1 MVPLLPM
8 AMEEGRRR
16 PLLLAV
22 MFATI
27 ALAALVLGA
36 MAPKKFTSSSTVRV
50 QENNIIEPVAERRSS
65 SGAPVDHAG
74 IAREIAF
81 SRKVLDDVLEV
92 GGWTAANPTPLE
104 REKLRDQIMART
116 TIASPNMNPGL
127 IKISY
132 SDEDPQRAHQVTE
145 RLANAVIQE
154 NLQER
159 EQLSRTAFQ
168 FIDEQTDQYHEKLT
182 EAESELVAYYR
193 ANPDA
198 LPGSTENSEQRIT
211 ELLRETDRAR
221 LEAVDQQAQAQALQS
236 HLANVGSNGIAGAR
250 ASQIGARLSELQS
263 ERDRLGLNYTDQHP
277 DVVRIEHQIQDL
289 ETELQRELASPSRN
303 PVAAV
308 QASSSPVYSSISGQL
323 AQARSRGAAS
333 SARLAFG
340 EQLMAV
346 ERERNQRLLAME
358 GELAELTRT
367 FETSRDMYRDL
378 LERRENARMAMYLDA
393 AHGDLSFRIQE
404 PAEVPL
410 QATGLRLMH
419 IGAAGLLLAVA
430 IPLALLFAWV
440 RADPRVRSAAQIE
453 QAAGLPVLAS
463 IPRNITGRRRK
474 RSNKRLAMAAAL
486 TLMVPVAY
494 TLALILR

>member
-8 AMEEGRRR
+8 AVEEGRRR

-27 ALAALVLGA
+27 AFAALVLGA
-36 MAPKKFTSSSTVRV
+36 MAPKKYTSSSTVRV

-65 SGAPVDHAG
+65 SAVPIDHAG

-81 SRKVLDDVLEV
+81 SRKVLDDVLVV
-92 GGWTAANPTPLE
+92 GGWTQSNPTPLE
-104 REKLRDQIMART
+104 QAKLRDQIMART

-132 SDEDPQRAHQVTE
+132 SDEDAQRAHKVTE

-250 ASQIGARLSELQS
+250 ASQIGERLSELQA

-308 QASSSPVYSSISGQL
+308 QASSSPAFSSITGQL

-340 EQLMAV
+340 EQLVAM

-419 IGAAGLLLAVA
+419 IGAAGLFLAVA

-453 QAAGLPVLAS
+453 QAAGLPVLVS
-463 IPRNITGRRRK
+463 IPRNTTGRQRK